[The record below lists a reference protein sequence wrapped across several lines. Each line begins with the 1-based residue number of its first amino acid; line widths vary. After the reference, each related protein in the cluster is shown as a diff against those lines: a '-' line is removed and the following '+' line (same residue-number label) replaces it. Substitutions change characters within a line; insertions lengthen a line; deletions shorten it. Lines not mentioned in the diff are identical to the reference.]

1 MTNYSMSSLNFI
13 LVKGTLLTGMNNA
26 TNPPILMTIDT
37 GYRIDSGNTKEYH
50 PRNSP
55 SANNASPIE
64 TEIAPLFLLSRYD
77 SIVSI
82 APYASKMNETD
93 LKRYSNCTDETKK
106 NGKIPTDLK

>member
-1 MTNYSMSSLNFI
+1 
-13 LVKGTLLTGMNNA
+13 MNNA

-64 TEIAPLFLLSRYD
+64 TEIAPLFLLSKYD

-93 LKRYSNCTDETKK
+93 LKRCSNCTDETKK